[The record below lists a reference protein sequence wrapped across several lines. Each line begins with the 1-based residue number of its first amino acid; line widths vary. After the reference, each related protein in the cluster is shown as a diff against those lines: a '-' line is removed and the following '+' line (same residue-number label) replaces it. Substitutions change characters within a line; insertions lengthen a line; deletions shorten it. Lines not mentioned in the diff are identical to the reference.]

1 MTIFSKGFRLRSI
14 PLQGLMLLAFVV
26 QIFGVVGLVAYLSY
40 RSGQES
46 VNKLGSRLN
55 KEISTRVTEKA
66 TTYLQSLDQ
75 VNKNNISALR
85 RGLWSFDDFSS
96 QERQAWEQMQL
107 YSLSPITIVGF
118 GNTLGGHRAVE
129 LLHDGSFSIRA
140 APNGGGKYQT
150 FTTNPDGS
158 PAQATETD
166 TYFDSRQRPWFQVAV
181 KQKKA
186 TWTDVYPH
194 IYTGELL
201 VALAEPIYDLKNGD
215 LLGVTYGIRSL
226 EEISH
231 FLRGIDLKSGSVF
244 IMERDQTLVATSS
257 MSQKPYQSL
266 QNVKDQKLLKA
277 SDSNNLQISAAA
289 KYLRDRFGDLANI
302 RQLEQLEFE
311 INGVRQIAQV
321 VPIRDRNGLEW
332 VIVVVIPESE
342 FMADIQAN
350 RLWTILLCGITLIV
364 ATGISLITTRWIAAP
379 ILRLSQASKAIA
391 SGNWQEIEL
400 EHNVI
405 AEISILSRAFSQ
417 MAEQVKQS
425 FDRVEIALK
434 ESQEKYKV
442 LFQTAPIGI
451 SITDKHGR
459 ILESNIITEGWLGEP
474 LELPQECEVASEP
487 NPNVIRPDGLP
498 MPVEEYAC
506 IRALRSNSVVCDVE
520 TGIVC
525 TDGFLRWFSVS
536 AAPLSIDQHGVVLI
550 HIDISDRK
558 RTELAL
564 RQSEAKLQKISL
576 SIPGVI
582 YIVVQRPDGS
592 SYFEYVSSGVEALNE
607 LSVEQVMQNPSLI
620 YQQYLPEDRDGLNQ
634 AIDHSFQTMTPLQ
647 HEWRIVTPSGKL
659 KWVQVNSR
667 SEQDDNEN
675 IDYEYRKNG
684 EVARY
689 GIVLDIT
696 ARKQAEMALAEES
709 FRRKALFD
717 ASMDG
722 IVILDQSYNVIE
734 ANVSFARMLGYS
746 LEEITTL
753 NVKDFDAYFTE
764 EELDRTIET
773 HELCF
778 NRFETRHRRKDGSV
792 YDVEISTN
800 LVDWHDQALSFCI
813 CRDISDRKR
822 LEQQLT
828 QSRDLREIIFNESSD
843 ALFLVD
849 GETIRTLDC
858 NQQAVKLFEAEDK
871 ADLIDIEGHILQKRQ
886 FTPEE
891 LSQISQEV
899 NQKGFW
905 SLEVEYVTL
914 KGNEFWGDLS
924 AKLITFDNKYFQLVR
939 VVDITTRKQTELA
952 LAKAKAAAEEAT
964 RAKSEFLASMSH
976 EIRTPM
982 NGVIG
987 MTQMLATTQ
996 LTTEQN
1002 NFVKIIKDSGEA
1014 LLTIINDIL
1023 DFSKIESGLLEI
1035 EANDFV
1041 LEDVVKGVCTLLESQ
1056 VIERQI
1062 DLQYTIA
1069 PDIPKILIGDRSR
1082 LRQILLNLVGN
1093 AVKFTQNGQIS
1104 ISVSGRWKMLI
1115 SHQEGVKEQD
1125 LTFLGSESAVSGT
1138 KESYELRFAIAD
1150 TGIGIQSDR
1159 LERLFQPFTQAD
1171 ASISRKYG
1179 GTGLGLAISKRLV
1192 ELMGGTIWLESCGS
1206 IGGNPPQNWLLQPRN
1221 SAISQGST
1229 FYFEID
1235 LALSNASNRP
1245 QLSSTTEAPIDSKMA
1260 EKIPLRILLVEDN
1273 RVNQMVA
1280 TSMFKRL
1287 GYQIEAIAN
1296 NGLEAIQAVQ
1306 NHDYDLILM
1315 DVQMP
1320 QMDGI
1325 TATKIIRTDLKS
1337 HVWIVAMTAD
1347 AMPEDRQACLDAG
1360 MNDYASKPIS
1370 IQDIMRIV
1378 SSIN

>member
-1 MTIFSKGFRLRSI
+1 MTIFSKGFHLRSI

-46 VNKLGSRLN
+46 VNKLASRLN
-55 KEISTRVTEKA
+55 KEISTRVTEKT
-66 TTYLQSLDQ
+66 TTYLQALDQ

-85 RGLWSFDDFSS
+85 RGLWNFDDFPS

-118 GNTLGGHRAVE
+118 GNSLGGHRAVE
-129 LLHDGSFSIRA
+129 LLQDGSFSIRA
-140 APNGGGKYQT
+140 SPNGGGKYQT

-158 PAQATETD
+158 PAQVTQTD

-231 FLRGIDLKSGSVF
+231 FLCSIDLKSGSVF

-257 MSQKPYQSL
+257 MSQKPYQS
-266 QNVKDQKLLKA
+266 QNVKDRKLLKA
-277 SDSNNLQISAAA
+277 SDSNNLQISVAA

-302 RQLEQLEFE
+302 RQLEQLDFE
-311 INGVRQIAQV
+311 INGDRQIAQA
-321 VPIRDRNGLEW
+321 VPIRDRNGLNW
-332 VIVVVIPESE
+332 VIVVVIPESD
-342 FMADIQAN
+342 FMAEIQAN

-364 ATGISLITTRWIAAP
+364 ATGMSLITTRWITAP

-391 SGNWQEIEL
+391 SGNWQEIL
-400 EHNVI
+400 PEHNVI
-405 AEISILSRAFSQ
+405 TEIDILSSTFHQ
-417 MAEQVKQS
+417 MAKQVQQS
-425 FDRVEIALK
+425 FDRVAIALK

-451 SITDKHGR
+451 SITDKYGR
-459 ILESNIITEGWLGEP
+459 ILESNIVTEGWLGKP
-474 LELPQECEVASEP
+474 LALPQECDVGSKP
-487 NPNVIRPDGLP
+487 NPKVIRPDGSP

-506 IRALRSNSVVCDVE
+506 IRALRSKSVVCDVE

-525 TDGFLRWFSVS
+525 TDGVLRWFSVS
-536 AAPLSIDQHGVVLI
+536 AAPLSVDPHGVVLI
-550 HIDISDRK
+550 HVDISDRK
-558 RTELAL
+558 RTESAL

-647 HEWRIVTPSGKL
+647 YEWRIVTPSGKL

-689 GIVLDIT
+689 GIVLDVT
-696 ARKQAEMALAEES
+696 ARKQAEIALAEES

-734 ANVSFARMLGYS
+734 ANDSFARMLGYS

-800 LVDWHDQALSFCI
+800 LVDWHGQALSFCI
-813 CRDISDRKR
+813 CRDISERKL

-858 NQQAVKLFEAEDK
+858 NQQAVKLFEAESK
-871 ADLIDIEGHILQKRQ
+871 ADLIDIEGHTLQKRQ
-886 FTPEE
+886 FTPQEI
-891 LSQISQEV
+891 SQIAQEV

-905 SLEVEYVTL
+905 SLELEYVTL

-924 AKLITFDNKYFQLVR
+924 AKPITFDNKQFQLVR

-952 LAKAKAAAEEAT
+952 LAKAKTAAEEAT
-964 RAKSEFLASMSH
+964 KAKSEFLASMSH

-987 MTQMLATTQ
+987 MTQLLATTQ

-1035 EANDFV
+1035 ESKDFV
-1041 LEDVVKGVCTLLESQ
+1041 LEDVVKGVCKLLENQ
-1056 VIERQI
+1056 AIERQI

-1069 PDIPKILIGDRSR
+1069 PDIPKVLRGDRSR

-1104 ISVSGRWKMLI
+1104 ISVIGRWKMLI
-1115 SHQEGVKEQD
+1115 FHEEGDQVQD
-1125 LTFLGSESAVSGT
+1125 VALLKSDSSGT

-1192 ELMGGTIWLESCGS
+1192 ELMGGTIWLESLGS
-1206 IGGNPPQNWLLQPRN
+1206 IGGNPPKNWILQPRN
-1221 SAISQGST
+1221 PITPQGST
-1229 FYFEID
+1229 FYFAID
-1235 LALSNASNRP
+1235 LALSNASQQP
-1245 QLSSTTEAPIDSKMA
+1245 QLSTKIEVPIDSKMA
-1260 EKIPLRILLVEDN
+1260 EKIPLRILLAEDN
-1273 RVNQMVA
+1273 QVNQIVA
-1280 TSMFKRL
+1280 SAMLKRL

-1306 NHDYDLILM
+1306 NHDYDLVLM

-1325 TATKIIRTDLKS
+1325 TATKIIRKDLKS
-1337 HVWIVAMTAD
+1337 QVWIVAMTAD

-1370 IQDIMRIV
+1370 IQEIMRIV
-1378 SSIN
+1378 SSINSR

>member
-1 MTIFSKGFRLRSI
+1 
-14 PLQGLMLLAFVV
+14 MLLAFVV
-26 QIFGVVGLVAYLSY
+26 QIFGAVGLVAYLSY

-46 VNKLGSRLN
+46 VTKLASRLN
-55 KEISTRVTEKA
+55 KEISTRVTEKT
-66 TTYLQSLDQ
+66 TTYLQALDQ
-75 VNKNNISALR
+75 VNKNNISAFR
-85 RGLWSFDDFSS
+85 RGMWSFDDFSS

-107 YSLSPITIVGF
+107 NSLSPITIIGF
-118 GNTLGGHRAVE
+118 GTPSGGHRAVE

-158 PAQATETD
+158 PAQATQTD

-186 TWTDVYPH
+186 AWTDVYPH

-201 VALAEPIYDLKNGD
+201 VAFAEPIYDLKNGD

-226 EEISH
+226 EEISR
-231 FLRGIDLKSGSVF
+231 FLRSIDLKSGSVF

-266 QNVKDQKLLKA
+266 QNIKDQKLLKA
-277 SDSNNLQISAAA
+277 IDSNNLQIRVAA
-289 KYLRDRFGDLANI
+289 KYLHDRFGDLANI
-302 RQLEQLEFE
+302 RQLEQLDFE
-311 INGVRQIAQV
+311 INGDRQIAQA

-364 ATGISLITTRWIAAP
+364 ATGISLITTHWITAP

-391 SGNWQEIEL
+391 SGNWQEIL
-400 EHNVI
+400 SEHNVI
-405 AEISILSRAFSQ
+405 NEIGILSRAFSQ

-425 FDRVEIALK
+425 FDLVEIALK
-434 ESQEKYKV
+434 ESQERYKV

-459 ILESNIITEGWLGEP
+459 ILESNIVTEGWLGEP

-487 NPNVIRPDGLP
+487 NPNVIRPDGSP

-525 TDGFLRWFSVS
+525 TDGVLRWFSVS
-536 AAPLSIDQHGVVLI
+536 AAPLSIEQHGVVLI
-550 HIDISDRK
+550 HVDISDRK

-634 AIDHSFQTMTPLQ
+634 AINHSFQTMTPLQ

-667 SEQDDNEN
+667 PEQDEN
-675 IDYEYRKNG
+675 IDYEDRQNG
-684 EVARY
+684 EIARY
-689 GIVLDIT
+689 GIVLDVT
-696 ARKQAEMALAEES
+696 ARKQAEIALAEES

-717 ASMDG
+717 ASTDG
-722 IVILDQSYNVIE
+722 IVILDQSCNVIE
-734 ANVSFARMLGYS
+734 ANASFARMLGYS
-746 LEEITTL
+746 LEEVTAL
-753 NVKDFDAYFTE
+753 NVKDFDANFTE
-764 EELDRTIET
+764 EELDQKIET
-773 HELCF
+773 HDLCI
-778 NRFETRHRRKDGSV
+778 NTFETRHRRKDGSV

-800 LVDWHDQALSFCI
+800 LVDWHGQALSFCI
-813 CRDISDRKR
+813 CRDISDRKL

-858 NQQAVKLFEAEDK
+858 NQQAVQLFEAESK
-871 ADLIDIEGHILQKRQ
+871 ADLIDIEGHTLQKRQ

-924 AKLITFDNKYFQLVR
+924 AKPITFGDKYFQLVR
-939 VVDITTRKQTELA
+939 VVDITTRKQTEIA

-1035 EANDFV
+1035 EAKDFV

-1056 VIERQI
+1056 VIEKQI

-1069 PDIPKILIGDRSR
+1069 PDIPKVLRGDRSR

-1093 AVKFTQNGQIS
+1093 AVKFTQNGQVS

-1115 SHQEGVKEQD
+1115 SHKEEDQVQD
-1125 LTFLGSESAVSGT
+1125 AALLKSDSPWSGT

-1192 ELMGGTIWLESCGS
+1192 ELMDGTIWLESLGS
-1206 IGGNPPQNWLLQPRN
+1206 IAGNPPKNWILQPRN
-1221 SAISQGST
+1221 SITPQGST

-1235 LALSNASNRP
+1235 LALSNTSQQP
-1245 QLSSTTEAPIDSKMA
+1245 QLSAKTEAPIDSKMA
-1260 EKIPLRILLVEDN
+1260 EKIPLRILLAEDN
-1273 RVNQMVA
+1273 QVNQIVA
-1280 TSMFKRL
+1280 SAMLKRL

-1296 NGLEAIQAVQ
+1296 NGLEVIQAVQ

-1315 DVQMP
+1315 DVHMP

-1325 TATKIIRTDLKS
+1325 TATKIIRNDLKS
-1337 HVWIVAMTAD
+1337 QVWIVAMTAD

>member
-46 VNKLGSRLN
+46 VNNLASRLN
-55 KEISTRVTEKA
+55 KEISTRVTEKT
-66 TTYLQSLDQ
+66 TTYLQVLDQ

-85 RGLWSFDDFSS
+85 RGLWNFDDFSS

-118 GNTLGGHRAVE
+118 GSSLGGHRAVE
-129 LLHDGSFSIRA
+129 LLQDGSFSIRA

-158 PAQATETD
+158 PAQVTEID

-201 VALAEPIYDLKNGD
+201 VALAEPVYDLNNGD

-266 QNVKDQKLLKA
+266 QNAKDRKLLKA
-277 SDSNNLQISAAA
+277 IDSNNLQISVAA

-302 RQLEQLEFE
+302 RQLEQLDFE
-311 INGVRQIAQV
+311 INGDRQIAQA
-321 VPIRDRNGLEW
+321 VPIRDRNGLNW
-332 VIVVVIPESE
+332 VIVVVIPESD
-342 FMADIQAN
+342 FMAEIQAN

-364 ATGISLITTRWIAAP
+364 ATGMSLITTRWITAP
-379 ILRLSQASKAIA
+379 ILRLSQASKAITG
-391 SGNWQEIEL
+391 GNWQEIL
-400 EHNVI
+400 PEHNVI
-405 AEISILSRAFSQ
+405 TEIDILSSTFHQ
-417 MAEQVKQS
+417 MAKQVQLS

-459 ILESNIITEGWLGEP
+459 ILESNIVTEGWLGKP
-474 LELPQECEVASEP
+474 LELPQECEVTSEP
-487 NPNVIRPDGLP
+487 NPKVIRPDGSP

-506 IRALRSNSVVCDVE
+506 IRALRSKSVVCDVE

-525 TDGFLRWFSVS
+525 TDGVLRWFSVS
-536 AAPLSIDQHGVVLI
+536 AAPLSVDPHGVVLI
-550 HIDISDRK
+550 HVDISDRK
-558 RTELAL
+558 RTESAL

-582 YIVVQRPDGS
+582 YIVVQKPDGS
-592 SYFEYVSSGVEALNE
+592 SYFDYVSSGVEALNE

-620 YQQYLPEDRDGLNQ
+620 YQQYLPEDLEDLNQ
-634 AIDHSFQTMTPLQ
+634 AIEHSLQTMTPLQ

-667 SEQDDNEN
+667 PEQDDN
-675 IDYEYRKNG
+675 IDYAHRKNG

-696 ARKQAEMALAEES
+696 ARKQAEIALAEES

-717 ASMDG
+717 ASLDG
-722 IVILDQSYNVIE
+722 IVILDQSCNVIE
-734 ANVSFARMLGYS
+734 ANASFAKMLGYS

-753 NVKDFDAYFTE
+753 TVKDFDANFTD
-764 EELDRTIET
+764 EELDQKIET
-773 HELCF
+773 HDLCL
-778 NRFETRHRRKDGSV
+778 NRFETRHRRKDGSI
-792 YDVEISTN
+792 YDVEINTN
-800 LVDWHDQALSFCI
+800 LVDWHGQVLTFCS

-822 LEQQLT
+822 LEQQLI

-843 ALFLVD
+843 AMFLVD

-858 NQQAVKLFEAEDK
+858 NQQAVKLFEAESK
-871 ADLIDIEGHILQKRQ
+871 AELIDIEGHTLQKRQ
-886 FTPEE
+886 FTPQEI
-891 LSQISQEV
+891 SQIAQEV
-899 NQKGFW
+899 IQKGFW
-905 SLEVEYVTL
+905 NLEVEYVTL

-924 AKLITFDNKYFQLVR
+924 AKPITFDHKHFQLVR
-939 VVDITTRKQTELA
+939 VVDITTRKQTEIA

-987 MTQMLATTQ
+987 MTQLLANTQ

-1023 DFSKIESGLLEI
+1023 DFSKIESGLLEL
-1035 EANDFV
+1035 EAKDFV
-1041 LEDVVKGVCTLLESQ
+1041 LEDVVKGVCKLLENQ
-1056 VIERQI
+1056 AIERQI

-1069 PDIPKILIGDRSR
+1069 PDIPKVLRGDRSR

-1093 AVKFTQNGQIS
+1093 AVKFTQNGQVS
-1104 ISVSGRWKMLI
+1104 ISVSGRWKMVI
-1115 SHQEGVKEQD
+1115 SHEEGDQVQD
-1125 LTFLGSESAVSGT
+1125 VALLKSDSSGT

-1192 ELMGGTIWLESCGS
+1192 ELMGGTIWLESLGS
-1206 IGGNPPQNWLLQPRN
+1206 IGGNPPKNWILQPRN
-1221 SAISQGST
+1221 SITPQGST

-1235 LALSNASNRP
+1235 LALSNASQQP
-1245 QLSSTTEAPIDSKMA
+1245 QLSVKTEVPIDSKMA
-1260 EKIPLRILLVEDN
+1260 EKIPLRILLAEDN
-1273 RVNQMVA
+1273 QVNQIVA
-1280 TSMFKRL
+1280 SSMFKRL

-1325 TATKIIRTDLKS
+1325 TATKIIRNDLKS
-1337 HVWIVAMTAD
+1337 QVWIVAMTAD

-1370 IQDIMRIV
+1370 IQEIMRIV